1 MKDSRTVPTWAE
13 INLDNIKYNL
23 NNIKTL
29 LKEDTKICGVVKA
42 NAYGH
47 GSIQISKLLEREKV
61 DYLAVSRLEEGI
73 ELREN
78 NITLPI
84 LCLGYI
90 PDDALVE
97 GIKNKISLTVYSY
110 DVAKNISDISKK
122 LNLISK
128 IHIKLDTGMS
138 RIGLKANIE
147 SIDEILKISELSN
160 IEIEGIYTHF
170 ATADEYNKE
179 FTYRQVEKYNMV
191 TEELENRGINIPIKH
206 VSNSAATMD
215 MNDLNYNMVRCG
227 IVLYGHYPSDDV
239 NKDILKLKPAMT
251 LKTRI
256 SHIKEIE
263 PNTGVSYG
271 LKYISKETEKIIT
284 LPIGY
289 ADGFSRMQSN
299 PKVYIKGYAFDI
311 IGRICMDQCM
321 AKIHENIDIKVGD
334 EVIIFSESESESVE
348 NISNDL
354 KTINYEVLCMI
365 SRRVERIYME
375 RNAIL
380 QHCSY
385 LVK

>member
-1 MKDSRTVPTWAE
+1 MINSITAPTWAE
-13 INLDNIKYNL
+13 INLDNVKFNL
-23 NNIKTL
+23 NNIRKL
-29 LKEDTKICGVVKA
+29 LKENTKICGVVKA

-47 GSIQISKLLEREKV
+47 GSIEISKLLEREKV
-61 DYLAVSRLEEGI
+61 DYLAVSRLEEGL
-73 ELREN
+73 ELRQN

-90 PDDALVE
+90 PDGALIN
-97 GIKNKISLTVYSY
+97 GIKNEISLTVYSY
-110 DVAKNISDISKK
+110 ETAKTISEISKK
-122 LNLISK
+122 LNLVSK

-138 RIGLKANIE
+138 RIGLSVDEE
-147 SIDEILKISELSN
+147 SISEILEISRLSN

-170 ATADEYNKE
+170 AIADEKNKE
-179 FTYRQVEKYNMV
+179 FTYKQVQKYNMV
-191 TEELENRGINIPIKH
+191 TEELEKLGINIPIKH

-215 MNDLNYNMVRCG
+215 LNDLNYNMVRCG

-256 SHIKEIE
+256 SHIKQIE

-271 LKYISKETEKIIT
+271 LKYVSKELEKIIT

-289 ADGFSRMQSN
+289 ADGFTRMQTN
-299 PKVYIKGYAFDI
+299 PKVYINGHTFDI

-321 AKIHENIDIKVGD
+321 AKIHANIDIKVGD
-334 EVIIFSESESESVE
+334 EVIIFSESENESVE

>member
-1 MKDSRTVPTWAE
+1 MKNSRTVPTWAE

-23 NNIKTL
+23 NNIKKL
-29 LKEDTKICGVVKA
+29 LKEDTQICGVVKA

-90 PDDALVE
+90 PDDALE
-97 GIKNKISLTVYSY
+97 DGIKNKISLTVYSY
-110 DVAKNISDISKK
+110 EVAKNISDISRK
-122 LNLISK
+122 LDLISK

-170 ATADEYNKE
+170 ATADEDNKE
-179 FTYRQVEKYNMV
+179 FTYKQVEKYNMV
-191 TEELENRGINIPIKH
+191 TDELENIGINIPIKH

-271 LKYISKETEKIIT
+271 LKYISKEKEKIIT

-289 ADGFSRMQSN
+289 ADGFSRMQSS

-334 EVIIFSESESESVE
+334 EVIIFSESENESVE